1 MERKIAMK
9 KILAYMGPYKWPAII
24 ALAFMLVELAV
35 ELIQPLIIGKIVD
48 EGIMKGDMTYVVTW
62 GSIMMGLGLLAF
74 AAGIMNSFFS
84 AHAAQSFAYDLRGAL
99 FKKVQSLSM
108 PNFLKFPTSALI
120 TRLTNDV
127 TQVQQVFFMSMRFML
142 RAPLVVIGS
151 LILVFFVNVELAL
164 YLVAPVPFLLLFLW
178 YMVKKGSRGFE
189 RVQRSIDRVNR
200 VIQENLQ
207 ATRLIKA
214 YMRGLYESSRFVKI
228 AQKLRDNTSRAL
240 QLMEIVQPILL
251 VVMNAALL
259 IIIWFGAAQIQARS
273 MPVGD
278 LVAVIN
284 YALRITG
291 NFSMFSFIIVLFAR
305 AKASAERMEEVL
317 DVEQAPT
324 ATALKQTKENNAEL
338 TFEHVDFSYVEGK
351 AMLKNI
357 DFTLRPRE
365 QIAIMGATGS
375 GKSTLLQLI
384 PRLYDA
390 TAGQVTVE
398 GVPITQ
404 WPVAALREKIGFVP
418 QRSLLFTGTIFD
430 NVVWG
435 KKDATPE
442 EVEEACKKAQIHD
455 SIMAFDDGYQTRVGQ
470 KGVNLSGGQKQRI
483 AIARALIRKPAIL
496 LFDDSMS
503 ALDIQTEEKLWAAL
517 QQEQATMIVVTQKV
531 HTAQATD
538 RVFLMDDGEIVA
550 AGTHEE
556 LAKTSSLYAAI
567 IASQQEVDA
576 HV

>member
-1 MERKIAMK
+1 MK
-9 KILAYMGPYKWPAII
+9 KILAYMGPYRWPAII
-24 ALAFMLVELAV
+24 ALAFMFVELAV

-74 AAGIMNSFFS
+74 AAGITNSFFS
-84 AHAAQSFAYDLRGAL
+84 AHAAQSFAYDLRIAL

-178 YMVKKGSRGFE
+178 YMVKKGGQSFE
-189 RVQRSIDRVNR
+189 RVQRTIDRVNR

-259 IIIWFGAAQIQARS
+259 IIIWFGAEQIQARS

-305 AKASAERMEEVL
+305 AKASADRMEEVL
-317 DVEQAPT
+317 AIEQAPT
-324 ATALKQTKENNAEL
+324 ATTLNPTKENDAEV
-338 TFEHVDFSYVEGK
+338 TFERVNFSYVEGK
-351 AMLKNI
+351 KILKDI

-398 GVPITQ
+398 GVPIAQ

-430 NVVWG
+430 NIVWG

-455 SIMAFDDGYQTRVGQ
+455 AIMAFDDGYQTRVGQ

-517 QQEQATMIVVTQKV
+517 QKEQATMIVVTQKV

-538 RVFLMDDGEIVA
+538 RVFLMDDGKIVA
-550 AGTHEE
+550 SGTHDE
-556 LAKTSSLYAAI
+556 LSKTSPLYAAI
-567 IASQQEVDA
+567 IESQQEASA

>member
-1 MERKIAMK
+1 
-9 KILAYMGPYKWPAII
+9 MGPYRWPAII

-74 AAGIMNSFFS
+74 AAGITNSFFS
-84 AHAAQSFAYDLRGAL
+84 AHAAQSFAYDLRIAL

-178 YMVKKGSRGFE
+178 YMVKKGGQSFE
-189 RVQRSIDRVNR
+189 RVQRTIDRVNR

-259 IIIWFGAAQIQARS
+259 IIIWFGAEQIQARS

-305 AKASAERMEEVL
+305 AKASADRMEEVL
-317 DVEQAPT
+317 AIEQATT
-324 ATALKQTKENNAEL
+324 ATTLNPTKENDAEV
-338 TFEHVDFSYVEGK
+338 TFERVNFSYVEGK
-351 AMLKNI
+351 EILKDI

-398 GVPITQ
+398 GVPIAQ

-430 NVVWG
+430 NIVWG

-455 SIMAFDDGYQTRVGQ
+455 AIMAFDDGYQTRVGQ

-517 QQEQATMIVVTQKV
+517 QKEQATMIVVTQKV

-538 RVFLMDDGEIVA
+538 RVFLMDDGKIVA
-550 AGTHEE
+550 SGTHDE
-556 LAKTSSLYAAI
+556 LSKTSPLYAAI
-567 IASQQEVDA
+567 IESQQEASA

>member
-1 MERKIAMK
+1 
-9 KILAYMGPYKWPAII
+9 MGPYKWPAII

-74 AAGIMNSFFS
+74 AAGITNSFFS
-84 AHAAQSFAYDLRGAL
+84 AHAAQSFAYDLRIAL

-178 YMVKKGSRGFE
+178 YMVKKGGQSFE
-189 RVQRSIDRVNR
+189 RVQRTIDRVNR

-259 IIIWFGAAQIQARS
+259 IIIWFGAEQIQARS

-305 AKASAERMEEVL
+305 AKASADRMEEVL
-317 DVEQAPT
+317 AIEQAPT
-324 ATALKQTKENNAEL
+324 ATTLNPTKENDAEV
-338 TFEHVDFSYVEGK
+338 TFERVNFSYVEGK
-351 AMLKNI
+351 EILKDI

-390 TAGQVTVE
+390 TAGQVTIE
-398 GVPITQ
+398 GVPIAQ

-430 NVVWG
+430 NIVWG

-455 SIMAFDDGYQTRVGQ
+455 AIMAFDDGYQTRVGQ

-503 ALDIQTEEKLWAAL
+503 ALDIQTEKKLWAAL
-517 QQEQATMIVVTQKV
+517 QKEQATMIVVTQKV

-538 RVFLMDDGEIVA
+538 RVFLMDDGKIVA
-550 AGTHEE
+550 SGTHDE
-556 LAKTSSLYAAI
+556 LSKTSPLYAAI
-567 IASQQEVDA
+567 IESQQEASA

>member
-1 MERKIAMK
+1 MK
-9 KILAYMGPYKWPAII
+9 KILAYMGPYRWPAII

-74 AAGIMNSFFS
+74 AAGITNSFFS
-84 AHAAQSFAYDLRGAL
+84 AHAAQSFAYDLRIAL

-178 YMVKKGSRGFE
+178 YMVKKGGQSFE
-189 RVQRSIDRVNR
+189 RVQRTIDRVNR

-259 IIIWFGAAQIQARS
+259 IIIWFGAEQIQARS

-305 AKASAERMEEVL
+305 AKASADRMEEVL
-317 DVEQAPT
+317 AIEQATT
-324 ATALKQTKENNAEL
+324 ATTLNPTKENDAEV
-338 TFEHVDFSYVEGK
+338 TFERVNFSYVEGK
-351 AMLKNI
+351 EILKDI

-398 GVPITQ
+398 GVPIAQ

-430 NVVWG
+430 NIVWG

-455 SIMAFDDGYQTRVGQ
+455 AIMAFDDGYQTRVGQ

-517 QQEQATMIVVTQKV
+517 QKEQATMIVVTQKV

-538 RVFLMDDGEIVA
+538 RVFLMDDGKIVA
-550 AGTHEE
+550 SGKHDE
-556 LAKTSSLYAAI
+556 LSKTSPLYAAI
-567 IASQQEVDA
+567 IESQQEASA

>member
-1 MERKIAMK
+1 MR
-9 KILAYMGPYKWPAII
+9 PYKWPAII

-74 AAGIMNSFFS
+74 AAGITNSFFS
-84 AHAAQSFAYDLRGAL
+84 AHAAQSFAYDLRIAL

-178 YMVKKGSRGFE
+178 YMVKKGGQNFE
-189 RVQRSIDRVNR
+189 RVQRTIDRVNR

-259 IIIWFGAAQIQARS
+259 IIIWFGAEQIQARS

-305 AKASAERMEEVL
+305 AKASADRMEEVL
-317 DVEQAPT
+317 AIEQATT
-324 ATALKQTKENNAEL
+324 ATTLNPTKENDAEV
-338 TFEHVDFSYVEGK
+338 TFERVNFSYVEGK
-351 AMLKNI
+351 EILKDI

-398 GVPITQ
+398 GVPIAQ

-430 NVVWG
+430 NIVWG
-435 KKDATPE
+435 KKDATSE

-455 SIMAFDDGYQTRVGQ
+455 AIMAFDDGYQTRVGQ

-517 QQEQATMIVVTQKV
+517 QKEQATMIVVTQKV

-538 RVFLMDDGEIVA
+538 RVFLMDDGKIVA
-550 AGTHEE
+550 SGTHDE
-556 LAKTSSLYAAI
+556 LSKTSPLYAAI
-567 IASQQEVDA
+567 IESQQEASA

>member
-1 MERKIAMK
+1 MK

-74 AAGIMNSFFS
+74 AAGITNSFFS
-84 AHAAQSFAYDLRGAL
+84 AHAAQSFAYDLRIAL

-178 YMVKKGSRGFE
+178 YMVKKGGQSFE
-189 RVQRSIDRVNR
+189 RVQRTIDRVNR

-259 IIIWFGAAQIQARS
+259 IIIWFGAEQIQARS

-305 AKASAERMEEVL
+305 AKASADRMEEVL
-317 DVEQAPT
+317 AIEQATT
-324 ATALKQTKENNAEL
+324 ATTLNPTKENDAEV
-338 TFEHVDFSYVEGK
+338 TFEHVNFSYVEGK
-351 AMLKNI
+351 EILKDI

-398 GVPITQ
+398 GVPIAQ

-430 NVVWG
+430 NIVWG

-455 SIMAFDDGYQTRVGQ
+455 AIMAFDDGYQTRVGQ

-517 QQEQATMIVVTQKV
+517 QKEQATMIVVTQKV

-538 RVFLMDDGEIVA
+538 RVFLMDDGKIVA
-550 AGTHEE
+550 SGTHDE
-556 LAKTSSLYAAI
+556 LSKTSPLYAAI
-567 IASQQEVDA
+567 IESQQEASA

>member
-1 MERKIAMK
+1 MK
-9 KILAYMGPYKWPAII
+9 KILAYMGPYRWPAII

-74 AAGIMNSFFS
+74 AAGITNSFFS
-84 AHAAQSFAYDLRGAL
+84 AHAAQSFAYDLRIAL

-178 YMVKKGSRGFE
+178 YMVKKGGQSFE
-189 RVQRSIDRVNR
+189 RVQRTIDRVNR

-259 IIIWFGAAQIQARS
+259 IIIWFGAEQIQARS

-305 AKASAERMEEVL
+305 AKASADRMEEVL
-317 DVEQAPT
+317 AIEQAPT
-324 ATALKQTKENNAEL
+324 ETTLNPTKKNDAEV
-338 TFEHVDFSYVEGK
+338 TFERVNFSYVEGK
-351 AMLKNI
+351 EILKDI

-398 GVPITQ
+398 GVPIAQ

-430 NVVWG
+430 NIVWG

-455 SIMAFDDGYQTRVGQ
+455 AIMAFDDGYQTRVGQ

-517 QQEQATMIVVTQKV
+517 QKEQATMIVVTQKV

-538 RVFLMDDGEIVA
+538 RVFLMDDGKVVA
-550 AGTHEE
+550 SGTHDE
-556 LAKTSSLYAAI
+556 LSKTSPLYAAI
-567 IASQQEVDA
+567 IESQQEASA

>member
-1 MERKIAMK
+1 MK
-9 KILAYMGPYKWPAII
+9 KMFSFIGPYKWPAII
-24 ALAFMLVELAV
+24 ALTFMLIEMAV

-62 GSIMMGLGLLAF
+62 GSIMLGLGLLAF
-74 AAGIMNSFFS
+74 AAGLSNSFFS
-84 AHAAQSFAYDLRGAL
+84 AHAAQSFAYDLRIAL
-99 FKKVQSLSM
+99 FRKVQSLSM
-108 PNFLKFPTSALI
+108 TNFLKFQTSALI

-127 TQVQQVFFMSMRFML
+127 TQVQQVFFMSMRFIL

-151 LILVFFVNVELAL
+151 LILVFFVNVQLAL
-164 YLVAPVPFLLLFLW
+164 YLVAPVPLLLLFLW
-178 YMVKKGSRGFE
+178 VMVRKGGRGFE
-189 RVQRSIDRVNR
+189 RVQRSIDRINR

-214 YMRGLYESSRFVKI
+214 YMRGLYESSRFVQI
-228 AQKLRDNTSRAL
+228 AKALRNNTSRAL

-251 VVMNAALL
+251 IVMNAALL
-259 IIIWFGAAQIQARS
+259 LIIWFGAKQIQSSA

-278 LVAVIN
+278 LVSIIN

-317 DVEQAPT
+317 ELDQAPT
-324 ATALKQTKENNAEL
+324 PTTMPKTRQNDDAIRFENVSFRYGDDEKD
-338 TFEHVDFSYVEGK
+338 V
-351 AMLKNI
+351 LKNI
-357 DFTLRPRE
+357 SFAMKRGE

-375 GKSTLLQLI
+375 GKSSLLQLI

-390 TAGQVTVE
+390 HGTVTVE
-398 GVPITQ
+398 GVDVTQ
-404 WPVAALREKIGFVP
+404 WPIQPLREQIGFVP

-430 NVVWG
+430 NITWG
-435 KKDATPE
+435 KKDATME
-442 EVEEACKKAQIHD
+442 EVIEACRKAQIHD
-455 SIMAFDDGYQTRVGQ
+455 SIMTFDDGYYTRVGQ

-503 ALDIQTEEKLWAAL
+503 ALDIQTEQKLWDAL
-517 QQEQATMIVVTQKV
+517 QEEQATMIVVTQKV

-538 RVFLMDDGEIVA
+538 RIFLMDDGEIVA
-550 AGTHEE
+550 SGTHAE
-556 LAKTSSLYAAI
+556 LAKTSPLYAAI
-567 IASQQEVDA
+567 IASQQEVEA

>member
-1 MERKIAMK
+1 MK
-9 KILAYMGPYKWPAII
+9 KILAYMGPYRWPAII

-74 AAGIMNSFFS
+74 AAGITNSFFS
-84 AHAAQSFAYDLRGAL
+84 AHAAQSFAYDLRIAL

-178 YMVKKGSRGFE
+178 YMVKKGGQSFE
-189 RVQRSIDRVNR
+189 RVQRTIDRVNR

-259 IIIWFGAAQIQARS
+259 IIIWFGAEQIQARS

-305 AKASAERMEEVL
+305 AKASADRMEEVL
-317 DVEQAPT
+317 AIEQAPT
-324 ATALKQTKENNAEL
+324 ATTLNPTKENDAEV
-338 TFEHVDFSYVEGK
+338 TFERVNFSYVEGK
-351 AMLKNI
+351 EILKDI

-398 GVPITQ
+398 GVPIAQ

-430 NVVWG
+430 NIVWG

-455 SIMAFDDGYQTRVGQ
+455 AIMAFDDGYQTRVGQ

-517 QQEQATMIVVTQKV
+517 QKEQATMIVVTQKV

-538 RVFLMDDGEIVA
+538 RVFLMDDGKIVA
-550 AGTHEE
+550 SGTHDE
-556 LAKTSSLYAAI
+556 LSKASPLYAAI
-567 IASQQEVDA
+567 IESQQEASA

>member
-1 MERKIAMK
+1 MK

-24 ALAFMLVELAV
+24 ALAFMFVELAV

-74 AAGIMNSFFS
+74 AAGITNSFFS
-84 AHAAQSFAYDLRGAL
+84 AHAAQSFAYDLRIAL

-178 YMVKKGSRGFE
+178 YMVKKGSQSFE
-189 RVQRSIDRVNR
+189 RVQRTIDRVNR

-259 IIIWFGAAQIQARS
+259 IIIWFGAEQIQARS

-305 AKASAERMEEVL
+305 AKASADRMEEVL
-317 DVEQAPT
+317 AIEQAPT
-324 ATALKQTKENNAEL
+324 ATTLNPTKENDAEV
-338 TFEHVDFSYVEGK
+338 TFERVNFSYVEGK
-351 AMLKNI
+351 EILKDI

-398 GVPITQ
+398 GVPIAQ

-430 NVVWG
+430 NIVWG

-455 SIMAFDDGYQTRVGQ
+455 AIMAFDDGYQTRVGQ

-517 QQEQATMIVVTQKV
+517 QKEQATMIVVTQKV

-538 RVFLMDDGEIVA
+538 RVFLMDDGKIVA
-550 AGTHEE
+550 SGTHDE
-556 LAKTSSLYAAI
+556 LSKASPLYAAI
-567 IASQQEVDA
+567 IESQQEASA

>member
-1 MERKIAMK
+1 MK

-24 ALAFMLVELAV
+24 ALAFMFIELAV

-74 AAGIMNSFFS
+74 AAGLTNSFFS
-84 AHAAQSFAYDLRGAL
+84 AHAAQSFAYDLRSAL

-164 YLVAPVPFLLLFLW
+164 YLVAPVPFLSLFLW
-178 YMVKKGSRGFE
+178 YMVKKGGQGFE
-189 RVQRSIDRVNR
+189 RVQRSIDRINR

-259 IIIWFGAAQIQARS
+259 LIIWFGAAQIQARS

-317 DVEQAPT
+317 DIEQPPT
-324 ATALKQTKENNAEL
+324 ATTLNPTKENDAEL
-338 TFEHVDFSYVEGK
+338 TFEHVNFSYVEGK
-351 AMLKNI
+351 AILKEI

-430 NVVWG
+430 NIVWG

-455 SIMAFDDGYQTRVGQ
+455 AIMAFDDGYQTRVGQ

-538 RVFLMDDGEIVA
+538 RVFLMDDGAIVA
-550 AGTHEE
+550 AGTHDE
-556 LAKTSSLYAAI
+556 LAKTSPLYAAI
-567 IASQQEVDA
+567 IASQQEVSA

>member
-1 MERKIAMK
+1 MK

-74 AAGIMNSFFS
+74 AAGITNSFFS
-84 AHAAQSFAYDLRGAL
+84 AHAAQSFAYDLRIAL

-178 YMVKKGSRGFE
+178 YMVKKGGQSFE
-189 RVQRSIDRVNR
+189 RVQRTIDRVNR

-259 IIIWFGAAQIQARS
+259 IIIWFGAEQIQARS

-305 AKASAERMEEVL
+305 AKASADRMEEVL
-317 DVEQAPT
+317 AIEQAPT
-324 ATALKQTKENNAEL
+324 ATTLNPTKENDAEV
-338 TFEHVDFSYVEGK
+338 TFERVNFSYVEGK
-351 AMLKNI
+351 EILKDI

-398 GVPITQ
+398 GVPIAQ

-430 NVVWG
+430 NIVWG
-435 KKDATPE
+435 KKDATLE

-455 SIMAFDDGYQTRVGQ
+455 AIMAFDDGYQTRVGQ

-517 QQEQATMIVVTQKV
+517 QKEQATMIVVTQKV

-538 RVFLMDDGEIVA
+538 RVFLMDDGKIVA
-550 AGTHEE
+550 SGTHDE
-556 LAKTSSLYAAI
+556 LSKTSPLYAAI
-567 IASQQEVDA
+567 IESQQEASA

>member
-1 MERKIAMK
+1 MK

-48 EGIMKGDMTYVVTW
+48 EGIMKGDMNYVVTW

-74 AAGIMNSFFS
+74 AAGITNSFFS
-84 AHAAQSFAYDLRGAL
+84 AHAAQSFAYDLRIAL

-178 YMVKKGSRGFE
+178 YMVKKGGQSFE
-189 RVQRSIDRVNR
+189 RVQRTIDRVNR

-259 IIIWFGAAQIQARS
+259 IIIWFGAEQIQARS

-305 AKASAERMEEVL
+305 AKASADRMEEVL
-317 DVEQAPT
+317 AIEQAPT
-324 ATALKQTKENNAEL
+324 ESTLNPTKENDAEV
-338 TFEHVDFSYVEGK
+338 TFERVNFSYVEGK
-351 AMLKNI
+351 EILKDI

-384 PRLYDA
+384 PKLYDA

-398 GVPITQ
+398 GVPIAQ

-430 NVVWG
+430 NIVWG

-455 SIMAFDDGYQTRVGQ
+455 AIMAFDDGYQTRVGQ

-503 ALDIQTEEKLWAAL
+503 ALDIQTEERLWAAL
-517 QQEQATMIVVTQKV
+517 QKEQATMIVVTQKV

-538 RVFLMDDGEIVA
+538 RVFLMDDGKIVA
-550 AGTHEE
+550 SGTHDE
-556 LAKTSSLYAAI
+556 LSKTSPLYTAI
-567 IASQQEVDA
+567 IESQQEASA

>member
-1 MERKIAMK
+1 MK

-74 AAGIMNSFFS
+74 AAGITNSFFS
-84 AHAAQSFAYDLRGAL
+84 AHAAQSFAYDLRIAL

-178 YMVKKGSRGFE
+178 YMVKKGGQSFE
-189 RVQRSIDRVNR
+189 RVQRTIDRVNR

-259 IIIWFGAAQIQARS
+259 IIIWFGAEQIQARS

-305 AKASAERMEEVL
+305 AKASADRMEEVL
-317 DVEQAPT
+317 AIEQATT
-324 ATALKQTKENNAEL
+324 ATTLNPTKENDAEV
-338 TFEHVDFSYVEGK
+338 TFERVNFSYVEGK
-351 AMLKNI
+351 EILKDI

-390 TAGQVTVE
+390 TAGQVTIE
-398 GVPITQ
+398 GVPIAQ

-430 NVVWG
+430 NIVWG

-455 SIMAFDDGYQTRVGQ
+455 AIMAFDDGYQTRVGQ

-517 QQEQATMIVVTQKV
+517 QKEQATMIVVTQKV

-538 RVFLMDDGEIVA
+538 RVFLMDDGKIVA
-550 AGTHEE
+550 SGTHDE
-556 LAKTSSLYAAI
+556 LSKTSPLYAAI
-567 IASQQEVDA
+567 IESQQEASA